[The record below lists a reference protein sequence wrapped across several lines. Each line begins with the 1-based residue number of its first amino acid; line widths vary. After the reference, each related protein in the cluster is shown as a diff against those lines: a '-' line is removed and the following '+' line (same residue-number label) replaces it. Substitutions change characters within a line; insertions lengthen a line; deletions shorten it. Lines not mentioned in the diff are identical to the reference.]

1 MSLDVHSGPWNVA
14 EIESWLS
21 STVVPLRLAT
31 SGRNGPLVQ
40 SLWFDFGDDS
50 IWCAT
55 QADSVLVQRIMRD
68 PHVGWEVSPD
78 LPPYRGTRGKGTA
91 ELIHD
96 SAEVEAVLTRLV
108 DRYGQSGTS
117 LAEWLLGRID
127 SEVVVRIGDLRVS
140 SWDYRPRM

>member
-1 MSLDVHSGPWNVA
+1 MTIHVHSGPWDIA
-14 EIESWLS
+14 QIQTWLGE
-21 STVVPLRLAT
+21 TVVPLRLAT

-40 SLWFDFGDDS
+40 SLWFDFSDDS
-50 IWCAT
+50 LWCAT
-55 QADSVLVQRIMRD
+55 QADSVLVQRIERD

-91 ELIHD
+91 ELINESD
-96 SAEVEAVLTRLV
+96 QVEAVLSRLV

-117 LAEWLLGRID
+117 LANWLLGRID